1 MDKKYSKRVRYEFIF
16 KSGEE
21 FQYQIDMDPDTLE
34 HPVPVGLPPEWAR
47 LDVDKCS
54 ICPLKSSVTEYCP
67 LALRIAPILSF
78 APHPAFESVQIR
90 VHKDNMTIESYT
102 TVQDAYRSLIGLIM
116 ATSGCPHTGFFKPMA
131 WFHLPFA
138 TQDETLFRACAT
150 FLFFQ
155 FFDPADPEQGS
166 HFSDLKQVYENIHQV
181 NQQIAKRL
189 RRASA
194 SESTLNALTILD
206 IFAQSFLPTLN
217 QSLQQLAFLF
227 KPHINELNFEMP
239 KDV

>member
-34 HPVPVGLPPEWAR
+34 HPVPVGMPPDWAK

-54 ICPLKSSVTEYCP
+54 ICPLKSRVSEYCP

-116 ATSGCPHTGFFKPMA
+116 ATSGCPHTAFLKPMA
-131 WFHLPFA
+131 RFHLPFA
-138 TQDETLFRACAT
+138 SDEEALYRASSMYLLAQY
-150 FLFFQ
+150 FLNK
-155 FFDPADPEQGS
+155 QGRTP
-166 HFSDLKQVYENIHQV
+166 DLELDGLAESYRKLQAV
-181 NQQIAKRL
+181 NTAMANRL
-189 RRASA
+189 RAASKETA
-194 SESTLNALTILD
+194 SQAIASLDLFSHILPYD
-206 IFAQSFLPTLN
+206 IKG
-217 QSLQQLAFLF
+217 SLAKVRRLF
-227 KPHINELNFEMP
+227 EAYL
-239 KDV
+239 